1 MGVLRNKILALIL
14 GPSGVGLFAQLQ
26 TVQTFM
32 SSVVPMGMQTG
43 ALKYLA
49 QYRASKPELLPRYV
63 ATATRTFL
71 VLSAITIAFC
81 LIFVRQIAAFA
92 LDNPRSYLYLIP
104 PLLGVPFLI
113 QTQVWLTYLQ
123 AGLEMKAYSKALVL
137 TSLTSLPVV
146 VPLILLWGQI
156 GASFHWLIVAILG
169 YCIARFLVARVT
181 SEKMRLEMKAARPDP
196 KAIWDLVRFGS
207 ANFPVFALTL
217 GMPFIVRTQI
227 IRDLGLAANGIY
239 QVVFALSS
247 YYLMMPL
254 VAIGTYILPKVSQQL
269 NDPKAINRE
278 INEAVKLAILLCTAS
293 ILVVL
298 LARNLIIEL
307 LYSRKFLPAA
317 TLLPFQMVGDF
328 FRATAYVVQTP
339 LLPQERFRARN
350 IYHIVQYAVFL
361 TVFYLTPP
369 QSRLQGAVVAHAIGW
384 ALALLMTYLYTRWLN
399 GFGFDRNNW
408 YLFLLSVTAIL
419 IVVVVQT
426 CVPNLH
432 KIVYGVIIVW
442 IAAAVRPNEW
452 RKILSLFRERS
463 GSANKDSEP
472 MQPDA

>member
-1 MGVLRNKILALIL
+1 
-14 GPSGVGLFAQLQ
+14 
-26 TVQTFM
+26 
-32 SSVVPMGMQTG
+32 MGMQTG

-63 ATATRTFL
+63 VTATRTFL

-137 TSLTSLPVV
+137 TSLISLPVA
-146 VPLILLWGQI
+146 VPVILLWKQI
-156 GASFHWLIVAILG
+156 GAAFHLLIVAILG
-169 YCIARFLVARVT
+169 YCIARVLVARVT
-181 SEKMRLEMKAARPDP
+181 SAQMRSEMKTTRPDP

-217 GMPFIVRTQI
+217 GIPFIVRTQI
-227 IRDLGLAANGIY
+227 IRDLGLTANGIY

-254 VAIGTYILPKVSQQL
+254 VAIGTYILPKVSQL
-269 NDPKAINRE
+269 NDPKAINKE
-278 INEAVKLAILLCTAS
+278 INGAVKLALLLCTAS
-293 ILVVL
+293 ILMVL
-298 LARNLIIEL
+298 LARELIIEL

-328 FRATAYVVQTP
+328 FRAGAYVVQTP

-350 IYHIVQYAVFL
+350 IYHLVQYAVFL

-369 QSRLQGAVVAHAIGW
+369 QSRLQGAVAAYAIGW

-399 GFGFDRNNW
+399 GFGFDRDNW

-426 CVPNLH
+426 CVPNLN
-432 KIVYGVIIVW
+432 KIVYGVIIAW

-452 RKILSLFRERS
+452 RKILSVFRERL